1 MPLGVWDGV
10 TSDGRDIG
18 DEGKGWRGNAGWW
31 WCSPGPLPLFPR
43 ISSSGEALRD
53 YSCCG
58 VASVFAGPLG
68 TRSARRHFEL
78 ATFLFL
84 FRHPVCRERG

>member
-1 MPLGVWDGV
+1 MRERGGGETRGGGGV
-10 TSDGRDIG
+10 R
-18 DEGKGWRGNAGWW
+18 
-31 WCSPGPLPLFPR
+31 PGPLPLFPR